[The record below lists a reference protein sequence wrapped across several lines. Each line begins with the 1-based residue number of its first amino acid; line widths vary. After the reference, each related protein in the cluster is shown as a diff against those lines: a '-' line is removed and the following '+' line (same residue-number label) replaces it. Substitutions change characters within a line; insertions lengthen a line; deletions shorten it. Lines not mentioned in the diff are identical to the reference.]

1 MAGFA
6 DKLKGF
12 FNNYE
17 DEDYDSPYFDEV
29 PEEEYVPQVQTRK
42 TFTESNYVSPVIR
55 KPESSEPKVVDF
67 KSLGS
72 QQLVVVKPQSME
84 DGQQI
89 AKEITAGRIVICNFE
104 EADHRLA
111 QRIIDFLTGSAY
123 ALGGRVL
130 AVSSLIF
137 VLTPTH
143 VALSDNLS
151 AQEEQNTMAFV
162 RKMASS
168 L

>member
-6 DKLKGF
+6 DKFRNF

-17 DEDYDSPYFDEV
+17 DEDYESSYFDE
-29 PEEEYVPQVQTRK
+29 EEQEEPAPQRSRR
-42 TFTESNYVSPVIR
+42 TFTESDIVSPTIR
-55 KPESSEPKVVDF
+55 KPESTEPRVVDF
-67 KSLGS
+67 KSFGS
-72 QQLVVVKPQSME
+72 QQVVVVKPQSME

-111 QRIIDFLTGSAY
+111 QRIIDFLTGSAF
-123 ALGGRVL
+123 ALGGRVMS
-130 AVSSLIF
+130 VSSLIF
-137 VLTPTH
+137 VLTPQH
-143 VALSDNLS
+143 VALSDSLS
-151 AQEEQNTMAFV
+151 VHEEHDTMAFV
-162 RKMASS
+162 RKMASN